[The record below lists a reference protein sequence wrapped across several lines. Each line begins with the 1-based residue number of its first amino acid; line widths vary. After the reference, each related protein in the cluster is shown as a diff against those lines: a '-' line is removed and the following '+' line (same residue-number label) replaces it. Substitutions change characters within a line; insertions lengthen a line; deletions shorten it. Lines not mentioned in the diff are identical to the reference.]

1 VQCVAGA
8 PGRPAALA
16 AEASYTA
23 GGAGGSE
30 RALCAQVPTAV
41 QQARRPR
48 VMRTQA
54 PCFVLVALACQAR
67 APTAAAARKNPHIIL
82 SIIDDLGWNGASGM
96 VGGTGRLC
104 NCTTLPAETV
114 CWPPAKTVRD
124 ADLGFRNNHEIDTPH
139 LNQLAGAGVILH
151 SYYVQSSC
159 SPTRASI
166 LLPSCLAATI
176 EDTHDDSTITDRF
189 LFGSTAPLLF
199 LTIPLLFFIS
209 IVRVAVL
216 PFLGA
221 SILTG
226 RLPLHHGINSVIDPW
241 ETLGGHPQ
249 VQGTGANL

>member
-1 VQCVAGA
+1 MQCVAGA

-82 SIIDDLGWNGASGM
+82 SIIDDLGWN
-96 VGGTGRLC
+96 
-104 NCTTLPAETV
+104 
-114 CWPPAKTVRD
+114 
-124 ADLGFRNNHEIDTPH
+124 DLGFRNNHEIDTPH

-189 LFGSTAPLLF
+189 LFGSTAPLLL

-249 VQGTGANL
+249 VQGTGSYSLPLDELLL